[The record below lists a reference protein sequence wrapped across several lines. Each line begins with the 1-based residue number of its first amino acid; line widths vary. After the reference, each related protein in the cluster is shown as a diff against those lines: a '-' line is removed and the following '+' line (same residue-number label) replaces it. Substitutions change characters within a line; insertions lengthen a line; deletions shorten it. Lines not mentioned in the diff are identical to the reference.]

1 MRKTDMA
8 MGLLAAGLL
17 AGAAG
22 AASAQIQTLPETS
35 RSQGQANSINEN
47 LASQGQ
53 NRGVVQ
59 QNQFEINSLRTTPG
73 MGAPPAPGVSGPGVV
88 GPAPVRR

>member
-47 LASQGQ
+47 LANQGQ
-53 NRGVVQ
+53 NRGLAQ

-73 MGAPPAPGVSGPGVV
+73 MGAPPPPVVSGPGIV
-88 GPAPVRR
+88 GGGPVRR

>member
-1 MRKTDMA
+1 MMKTIV
-8 MGLLAAGLL
+8 AANLS
-17 AGAAG
+17 AALVV
-22 AASAQIQTLPETS
+22 AALTGPAWAQIQTLPETS

-47 LASQGQ
+47 LANQGQ

-59 QNQFEINSLRTTPG
+59 QNQFEINSLRNPPG
-73 MGAPPAPGVSGPGVV
+73 MGAPPPPIVSGPGVV